1 MIQPESP
8 KGSGTTVGDL
18 IPGYPKEEESMNHRT
33 VKTPESAVTSLARP
47 NGSLV
52 PPRPSAHVPLGPAL
66 PRPTAEGRLRLARR
80 LEGDSASPDGWR
92 VTPPHPTAGGR
103 LRLARRLG
111 SASPDPQ
118 GVRSASLNPRGLG
131 SAPFDGRGMTPPHR
145 RLGSASPDPQGM
157 RTASLNHRGLGSAP
171 FDGRGT
177 TPLHPTGKN

>member
-1 MIQPESP
+1 MSLTLSMGP
-8 KGSGTTVGDL
+8 KHSVGDL

-92 VTPPHPTAGGR
+92 ATPPRPTAGIGFTRPPGGALRLAQPPRAGLGSDRRLEGDSASPDGWARLHPTPRGCAPPRSTPEGWARLRSTAGGR
-103 LRLARRLG
+103 LRFARRVKTRFL
-111 SASPDPQ
+111 
-118 GVRSASLNPRGLG
+118 
-131 SAPFDGRGMTPPHR
+131 PHPN
-145 RLGSASPDPQGM
+145 GQ
-157 RTASLNHRGLGSAP
+157 
-171 FDGRGT
+171 
-177 TPLHPTGKN
+177 